1 MQKPAY
7 LKGFPLS
14 HLWPLTYALPCPL
27 HLYLFPFRNLSDMIL
42 WVDSL
47 ISEEISGPETKMQN
61 SRRLRLLFPAT
72 GAGTEN
78 IVGFTFQVQLKA
90 GTRGN

>member
-1 MQKPAY
+1 MQRPAC

-47 ISEEISGPETKMQN
+47 ISEE
-61 SRRLRLLFPAT
+61 
-72 GAGTEN
+72 N
-78 IVGFTFQVQLKA
+78 IWA
-90 GTRGN
+90 